1 MRIDGLLLTLVVML
15 TIPSAQA
22 ASCMQSN
29 TDGAIAKGRLSLG
42 QFEDAAGRPEQAF
55 ILTLPT
61 PTCLSGEDDMDNVDD
76 VGTIHVFSFD
86 DALLAGLNGFVGK
99 DVQVRG
105 TPIPAHTAH
114 HHAPIVMS
122 ITEIDEL

>member
-1 MRIDGLLLTLVVML
+1 MKLVGLLLTLAMVL
-15 TIPSAQA
+15 TAPSAEA
-22 ASCMQSN
+22 AACLRSN
-29 TDGAIAKGRLSLG
+29 TAGAIAEGRLSLG
-42 QFEDAAGRPEQAF
+42 QFEDAAGRAEQAF
-55 ILTLPT
+55 ILTLST

-76 VGTIHVFSFD
+76 VETIHVFALD
-86 DALLAGLNGFVGK
+86 DALQAGLKRFVGK

-122 ITEIDEL
+122 VAEIDEF

>member
-1 MRIDGLLLTLVVML
+1 MR
-15 TIPSAQA
+15 
-22 ASCMQSN
+22 
-29 TDGAIAKGRLSLG
+29 R
-42 QFEDAAGRPEQAF
+42 GRPEQAF

-61 PTCLSGEDDMDNVDD
+61 QTCLSGEDDMDNVDD

-86 DALLAGLNGFVGK
+86 DALLAGLKRFVGK
-99 DVQVRG
+99 DVQVRR
-105 TPIPAHTAH
+105 TPFPARKAH

>member
-1 MRIDGLLLTLVVML
+1 MKPAVLLLALMTVLPA
-15 TIPSAQA
+15 TAAQA

-29 TDGAIAKGRLSLG
+29 TAGQIAEGRLSHG

-61 PTCLSGEDDMDNVDD
+61 ETCLAGSDEMDNVED
-76 VGTIHVFSFD
+76 VKTIHVYASD
-86 DALLAGLNGFVGK
+86 EAIAATLEGLVGK

-105 TPIPAHTAH
+105 TPFPAHTAH
-114 HHAPIVMS
+114 HHAPVVMDVA
-122 ITEIDEL
+122 EIDGL